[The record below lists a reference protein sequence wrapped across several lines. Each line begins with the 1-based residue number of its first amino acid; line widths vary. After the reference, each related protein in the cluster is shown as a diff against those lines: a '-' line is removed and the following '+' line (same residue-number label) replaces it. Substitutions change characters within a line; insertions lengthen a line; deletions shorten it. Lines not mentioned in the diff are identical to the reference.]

1 MDQYASKAIEKCLKI
16 GGNEFLERYLD
27 RVCEARPDRPR
38 MPLIDSK
45 SQVTLVA
52 RMLVNLSKS
61 LVISSAIISS
71 SMS

>member
-1 MDQYASKAIEKCLKI
+1 
-16 GGNEFLERYLD
+16 
-27 RVCEARPDRPR
+27 VCEARPDRPR

-45 SQVTLVA
+45 SQVTLIT

-61 LVISSAIISS
+61 LVTSSAIISS